1 MIALRLALDDLAPED
16 LALEDFAPEDLGVFA
31 PERS

>member
-16 LALEDFAPEDLGVFA
+16 LALEDFAPEDLGVFT
-31 PERS
+31 PERA